1 MSAAKGLHIGLMAL
15 IALLAGALLWAAFF
29 WQPQPPQPSAAPDQ
43 DLPPGT
49 LDLRLAAMGG
59 PFTLDSADGAVTLD
73 DLRGKVVLIYFGYT
87 FCPDACPTNLAIMA
101 AGFSQMSEEELAQVQ
116 GVFVSVDPDRDTLER
131 LKQYTGYF
139 HPRIMGV
146 TGTAEQLAGV
156 ARRYG
161 ASYQIG
167 VAKTAGGYLV
177 DHSSYIHVVDQ
188 QGNLLFALPHA
199 VAPELMVETIRTLLN
214 TDR

>member
-1 MSAAKGLHIGLMAL
+1 
-15 IALLAGALLWAAFF
+15 
-29 WQPQPPQPSAAPDQ
+29 
-43 DLPPGT
+43 
-49 LDLRLAAMGG
+49 
-59 PFTLDSADGAVTLD
+59 
-73 DLRGKVVLIYFGYT
+73 
-87 FCPDACPTNLAIMA
+87 
-101 AGFSQMSEEELAQVQ
+101 
-116 GVFVSVDPDRDTLER
+116 
-131 LKQYTGYF
+131 
-139 HPRIMGV
+139 MGV